1 MNESLA
7 EVASLLAHQF
17 ELDKVALHTEFD
29 PSLPQIVAD
38 AEKLKQV
45 FMNLLMN
52 AKQAISGK
60 GEIVV
65 RTSKESSGDR
75 VRVSV
80 TAHRMRHTSDLIDKI
95 FDPFFTTKPVG
106 EVDRI
111 GTLVSYGIIQDHSGR
126 IEVESHAGKGSKFV
140 VTLPVQEDSSHAT
153 TKQDS

>member
-1 MNESLA
+1 MVEDLLKFARSTRTKKALVDLNESLA

-45 FMNLLMN
+45 FHESVDECE
-52 AKQAISGK
+52 AAISGK

-75 VRVSV
+75 ASGICD
-80 TAHRMRHTSDLIDKI
+80 RHPDAAYHLI
-95 FDPFFTTKPVG
+95 
-106 EVDRI
+106 
-111 GTLVSYGIIQDHSGR
+111 
-126 IEVESHAGKGSKFV
+126 
-140 VTLPVQEDSSHAT
+140 
-153 TKQDS
+153 